1 MTGTWLAPEVILSL
15 YNSVIL
21 IVYRF
26 CTCATYKGRLNFKRI
41 TTVTVMSFTSL
52 TSLCV
57 RISSVGRALDSRVEG
72 RGVLIPVA
80 VPILMV
86 LK

>member
-1 MTGTWLAPEVILSL
+1 ML
-15 YNSVIL
+15 
-21 IVYRF
+21 
-26 CTCATYKGRLNFKRI
+26 ATYEGELNFKRI
-41 TTVTVMSFTSL
+41 ATVISCTSL

-57 RISSVGRALDSRVEG
+57 RISSVGRALDCRVGG

-80 VPILMV
+80 GPILMV